1 MTSPTLYLGEALR
14 RSFSQALY
22 RCLEEV
28 GSTKAAF
35 YLRDPETGRFHRM
48 ADYGWP
54 RQVMAPDLLEADHPV
69 VVALGRERRG
79 LVVNQLEA
87 FPELAAFAGGAEAP
101 RFLLHPVF
109 ERGAWLGLL
118 IQRDRMRGGSFE
130 LGRDEPTALAI
141 CQALAEV
148 WRQASSAPPAP
159 PVQEEALPVALPP
172 ASALSSGLPGISGAQ
187 EQLEGFQ
194 HIPGEDTGFRPL
206 SQDQA
211 YTSRNLDETGG
222 GAPEPAPAR
231 RLRTGAF
238 LPEQRTYFWE
248 AARLLTDL
256 VPMAA
261 VALWMEEPLE
271 TRPVLAYSRQ
281 PLSPD
286 LKQQV
291 LAHVTYHVSSVVQR
305 DLRILT
311 RVEEMDQ
318 EPLAG
323 IFQAY
328 LPVLLV
334 GDGESH
340 DLMMLFRMEDRPFT
354 EAEQGRIQRVARLLG
369 LHLQEVR
376 LHERYHRAF
385 LSVSLRLLG
394 SPDGGA
400 PKLRDHS
407 LATAR
412 LCRSFGMHLE
422 LAAPDLEALCL
433 AAILHDV
440 GTFLLDPRLL
450 SKPGLTPE
458 EFDRIRAHPVL
469 ATTFL
474 KDLRF
479 PFDVLGIIRHHH
491 ERWDGRGYPDGLRG
505 EAIPLASRVICLV
518 EAFEVMSH
526 GSAFQP
532 PKAFREILD
541 ELRREAGGQFDPT
554 LVAEF
559 VEYLQARRREG
570 GEGG

>member
-14 RSFSQALY
+14 HPFSQVLY

-35 YLRDPETGRFHRM
+35 YLRDQEEGRFHRM
-48 ADYGWP
+48 AHYGWP
-54 RQVMAPDLLEADHPV
+54 RQLTPPDLLEADHPLP
-69 VVALGRERRG
+69 VALGRERRG
-79 LVVNQLEA
+79 LVVNQLET
-87 FPELAAFAGGAEAP
+87 FPDLAAFAGGAEAP
-101 RFLLHPVF
+101 RFLIHPVF
-109 ERGAWLGLL
+109 ERGIWLGLL
-118 IQRDRMRGGSFE
+118 IQRDRMRGGPFE
-130 LGRDEPTALAI
+130 LDRDEAPTLAI

-148 WRQASSAPPAP
+148 WRQAATGFAVPPAS
-159 PVQEEALPVALPP
+159 EEALPVSLPP
-172 ASALSSGLPGISGAQ
+172 PSALSPGMAGPGGIQ

-194 HIPGEDTGFRPL
+194 HGPGEDTGFRPL

-222 GAPEPAPAR
+222 GAAEPAPAR
-231 RLRTGAF
+231 RPRTGAF

-248 AARLLTDL
+248 AARLLTEL

-271 TRPVLAYSRQ
+271 IRPVLTYSRQ

-291 LAHVTYHVSSVVQR
+291 LAHVTYHVTSVVQR

-311 RVEEMDQ
+311 RVEAMDE

-323 IFQAY
+323 VFQAY

-340 DLMMLFRMEDRPFT
+340 DLMMLFRLEDRPFT
-354 EAEQGRIQRVARLLG
+354 EAEQGRIQMVARLLG

-385 LSVSLRLLG
+385 LTVSLRLLG

-422 LAAPDLEALCL
+422 LAAPDLEALSL

-450 SKPGLTPE
+450 SKPGLSPE

-505 EAIPLASRVICLV
+505 ESIPLASRVISLV

-526 GSAFQP
+526 GSAFQAP
-532 PKAFREILD
+532 RPFREILD
-541 ELRREAGGQFDPT
+541 ELRREAGAQFDPT

-570 GEGG
+570 GDGG

>member
-1 MTSPTLYLGEALR
+1 MTPSTQYLGEALR
-14 RSFSQALY
+14 HPFSQVLY

-35 YLRDPETGRFHRM
+35 YLRDPESGRFHR
-48 ADYGWP
+48 AAHYGWP
-54 RQVMAPDLLEADHPV
+54 RQVTPPDPLEADHPV
-69 VVALGRERRG
+69 PVALGRERRG
-79 LVVNQLEA
+79 FAVNQLET
-87 FPELAAFAGGAEAP
+87 FPDLAAFGGGSETP
-101 RFLLHPVF
+101 RFLVHPVF
-109 ERGAWLGLL
+109 DRGAWLGLL
-118 IQRDRMRGGSFE
+118 IQRDRMRGGPYE
-130 LGRDEPTALAI
+130 MERDDGPTLAI

-148 WRQASSAPPAP
+148 WRQAVSRPAAAPA
-159 PVQEEALPVALPP
+159 QDEALPVPLPP
-172 ASALSSGLPGISGAQ
+172 PAALSPGMSGPGGIQ

-194 HIPGEDTGFRPL
+194 HAPGEDTGFRPL
-206 SQDQA
+206 TQDQA
-211 YTSRNLDETGG
+211 YTSRNLDDTGG
-222 GAPEPAPAR
+222 GAPEPPPAR
-231 RLRTGAF
+231 RLRNGAF
-238 LPEQRTYFWE
+238 LPEQRTYFWD
-248 AARLLTDL
+248 AARLLTEL

-271 TRPVLAYSRQ
+271 IRPVLAYSRQ

-291 LAHVTYHVSSVVQR
+291 LAHVTYHVTSVVQR

-311 RVEEMDQ
+311 RVEEMDR
-318 EPLAG
+318 EPLTG

-340 DLMMLFRMEDRPFT
+340 DLMILFRMEDRPFT
-354 EAEQGRIQRVARLLG
+354 EAEQGRIQMVARLLG
-369 LHLQEVR
+369 TPE
-376 LHERYHRAF
+376 
-385 LSVSLRLLG
+385 
-394 SPDGGA
+394 GGA

-422 LAAPDLEALCL
+422 LPAPDLEALSL
-433 AAILHDV
+433 ASILHDV

-450 SKPGLTPE
+450 SKPGLSPE

-505 EAIPLASRVICLV
+505 EAIPLASRVISLV

-526 GSAFQP
+526 GSAFQA
-532 PKAFREILD
+532 PKSFRETLD
-541 ELRREAGGQFDPT
+541 ELKREAGAQFDPT

-570 GEGG
+570 GEGA

>member
-1 MTSPTLYLGEALR
+1 MTSPTLCLGEALR
-14 RSFSQALY
+14 HPFSQVLY

-35 YLRDPETGRFHRM
+35 YLRDPEGGRFHRM
-48 ADYGWP
+48 AHYGWP
-54 RQVMAPDLLEADHPV
+54 RQLTPPDLLEADHPLP
-69 VVALGRERRG
+69 VALGRERCG
-79 LVVNQLEA
+79 LVVNQMEA
-87 FPELAAFAGGAEAP
+87 FPDLAAFAGGAEAP
-101 RFLLHPVF
+101 RFLIHPVF
-109 ERGAWLGLL
+109 ERGIWLGLL
-118 IQRDRMRGGSFE
+118 IQRDRMRGGPFE
-130 LGRDEPTALAI
+130 LDRDEAPTLAI
-141 CQALAEV
+141 CQALADV
-148 WRQASSAPPAP
+148 WRQAVSGPPA
-159 PVQEEALPVALPP
+159 QEAALPVALPP
-172 ASALSSGLPGISGAQ
+172 TSALTPGTAGPAGAQ
-187 EQLEGFQ
+187 EQMEGFQ
-194 HIPGEDTGFRPL
+194 RGPGEDTGFRPL

-222 GAPEPAPAR
+222 GAPEPAPGR

-248 AARLLTDL
+248 AARLLSHL
-256 VPMAA
+256 VPVAA

-291 LAHVTYHVSSVVQR
+291 LAHVTYHVTTVVQR

-311 RVEEMDQ
+311 RVEEMDL

-334 GDGESH
+334 GDEASH

-354 EAEQGRIQRVARLLG
+354 EAEQGRIQMVARLLG

-394 SPDGGA
+394 SPEGGA

-422 LAAPDLEALCL
+422 LAAPDLEALSL

-458 EFDRIRAHPVL
+458 EVGRIRAHPVL

-491 ERWDGRGYPDGLRG
+491 ERWDGQGYPDGLRG
-505 EAIPLASRVICLV
+505 EAIPLASRVISLV

-526 GSAFQP
+526 GSAFQAA
-532 PKAFREILD
+532 KTHREALE
-541 ELRREAGGQFDPT
+541 ELRREAGAQFDPT

-559 VEYLQARRREG
+559 VDYLQARRREG
-570 GEGG
+570 GDGG